1 MELGTLAMLYHFNTV
16 LFAEAILPMSIENA
30 MGLPSFRQVQ
40 SLIKDQSEVELKV
53 ATNDLLVGK
62 IRWQD
67 DVCIC
72 ILDHYDQPTLIWKQA
87 IVFIKPKA

>member
-1 MELGTLAMLYHFNTV
+1 MEMGTLSMLYYFNTV
-16 LFAEAILPMSIENA
+16 LSAEAILPMSTENA

-40 SLIKDQSEVELKV
+40 SLIKEQSEVELKV
-53 ATNDLLVGK
+53 ITNDLLVGK

-67 DVCIC
+67 DLCVC
-72 ILDHYDQPTLIWKQA
+72 ILDHYDQPTIIWKQA